1 VAADA
6 ASRITSLVDTTPL
19 YENVM
24 DRYDAAFDDGLFDRE
39 RARMLPNP
47 RFGLLWSRAI
57 LMFITVSVLLG
68 WGPVVAAQ
76 SAPSLRNFA
85 TISPDATGRTLQ
97 DSMIW
102 TDPERSDSGVA
113 VAFRKTFELTE
124 TPRVTALSIF
134 ADARYVL
141 WINGDYV
148 DRGPSRFQPNG
159 PQYDIVNVASHLRAG
174 RNVVVV
180 LVIGNLSGGKIM
192 RHRPGVTVL
201 LEADGREI
209 LRTDTSWKWSD
220 KTRFRSITASWANLT
235 DKLVDAR
242 VEDGEWTSVD
252 YQDAAWKPVAKISGE
267 SWGPLTRTLI
277 PPLRETPVPFTFK
290 NNAHLPITLKAG
302 DKLDF
307 DTGRIVQAYPV
318 VELDADADSELS
330 IEPYGVNYTARAGHQ
345 RHFTIDT
352 QGISHGTISV
362 KSGRATITDFTLIER
377 LYPYERV
384 GSFTSNDD
392 FLNRLWAMCARSCEV
407 LSEDSYVDCADR
419 ERVEWMDN
427 TPPGF
432 DVTRTAMAGP
442 GFDGKRVFA
451 DPRLLGAL
459 IRREALTLQPDGWIK
474 AHTCSDRYD
483 IHAKM
488 EDRTC
493 DWIEGERIYCDATG
507 DTTILRQTWPAIVA
521 QMNYFLDRRTPRGL
535 VSARDWVVW
544 GNPTG
549 YVIGEATTLNVFVQR
564 ALVDAAYLARLAG
577 DQQSATRFGD
587 AANDLAKAIN
597 TVLWDESTGSYRAGY
612 FDESEI
618 AATQAT
624 RRRLTLPLTD
634 HLAPSTLHAD
644 VFALDRGVVPPERRS
659 RVAAAMLAQQAA
671 YTDPAI
677 MVYYYSIKQMYA
689 LDRPD
694 LDEQVLDLFRAKWA
708 AMVDSPLQCSWEAF
722 SGGSKAHIYGMYPSC
737 FLSSY
742 VLGVRRDAPV
752 AANVLVIEPHLGKL
766 TSAQGVVVTEFG
778 PVSISWKREGTTLNF
793 SFEVPAGVNATLRLP
808 RERGKQTVNLDG
820 HTVPIL
826 PTTER
831 SPITVAAGKH
841 QGSL

>member
-1 VAADA
+1 MFAAVFGWISVAAA
-6 ASRITSLVDTTPL
+6 QNAPPLRIFS
-19 YENVM
+19 
-24 DRYDAAFDDGLFDRE
+24 
-39 RARMLPNP
+39 
-47 RFGLLWSRAI
+47 
-57 LMFITVSVLLG
+57 
-68 WGPVVAAQ
+68 
-76 SAPSLRNFA
+76 
-85 TISPDATGRTLQ
+85 TISADATGRTLQ
-97 DSMIW
+97 NSLIW
-102 TDPERSDSGVA
+102 ADPQLSASGVA
-113 VAFRKTFELTE
+113 VAFRKNFDVAQM
-124 TPRVTALSIF
+124 PRLASLSIF

-141 WINGDYV
+141 WINGEYV

-159 PQYDIVNVASHLRAG
+159 PQYDVVDVASHLRAG
-174 RNVVVV
+174 RNAVVV
-180 LVIGNLSGGKIM
+180 LVVGNLSGGKIM
-192 RHRPGVTVL
+192 RHLPGLTVL
-201 LEADGREI
+201 LEADGHEV

-220 KTRFRSITASWANLT
+220 KTRFRTITASWANLS
-235 DKLVDAR
+235 DSLVDAR
-242 VEDGEWTSVD
+242 VEDGDWTTVD
-252 YQDAAWKPVAKISGE
+252 YSDDAWKAAAKISGE

-277 PPLRETPVPFTFK
+277 PPLRETPVPFKFN

-307 DTGRIVQAYPV
+307 DSGRIVQAYPV

-330 IEPYGVNYTARAGHQ
+330 IEPYGVTYIARAGRQ

-362 KSGRATITDFTLIER
+362 KSGRATITDFKLMER

-419 ERVEWMDN
+419 ERVEWMDD

-432 DVTRTAMAGP
+432 DITRTAMAGP
-442 GFDGKRVFA
+442 GSDGKPVYS

-459 IRREALTLQPDGWIK
+459 IRREALTLQPDGWVK
-474 AHTCSDRYD
+474 AHTCSDRFD

-493 DWIEGERIYCDATG
+493 DWVEGERLYCDATG
-507 DTTILRQTWPAIVA
+507 DTTIMRQTWPAIVA

-549 YVIGEATTLNVFVQR
+549 YIIGEATTLNVFVQR
-564 ALVDAAYLARLAG
+564 ALVDAAYLARLVG
-577 DQQSATRFGD
+577 DQQSATKFGD

-597 TVLWDESTGSYRAGY
+597 TVLWDESTGTYRAGY
-612 FDESEI
+612 FDDSEI
-618 AATQAT
+618 AATRAT

-634 HLAPSTLHAD
+634 HLAPSTFHAD
-644 VFALDRGVVPPERRS
+644 VFALDRGIVPPDRRA
-659 RVAAAMLAQQAA
+659 RVAAAMLAQQTN

-689 LDRPD
+689 LDRPE
-694 LDEQVLDLFRAKWA
+694 LDEQILDLFRTKWA

-722 SGGSKAHIYGMYPSC
+722 SGGSKAHIYGMYPGY

-752 AANVLVIEPHLGKL
+752 AEKSLVIEPHLGNL
-766 TSAQGVVVTEFG
+766 TSAQGIVVTEFG
-778 PVSISWKREGTTLNF
+778 PVSVSWKREGTTLNF
-793 SFEVPAGVNATLRLP
+793 SFEVPAGVQATLRLP
-808 RERGKQTVNLDG
+808 REREKQTINLDG
-820 HTVPIL
+820 RTIQIL

-831 SPITVAAGKH
+831 SPITVAAGRH
-841 QGSL
+841 PGSL